1 MKKKVFLTSAMA
13 ATLTA
18 LSGCS
23 SGEDDW
29 GSDVVADQDTRV
41 CVDQNGNR
49 VADDDC
55 DRGASHTSGVGTGLL
70 WYYIGR
76 GSRVPYYGDSVRD
89 PQLGL
94 KGSYFPTKGANY
106 AKAPAT
112 ANMARSAS
120 VSRGGFG
127 SSGRSFGGGRT

>member
-1 MKKKVFLTSAMA
+1 MKKQVFLTSAMA

-23 SGEDDW
+23 SSEDDW

-49 VADDDC
+49 VQDDDC
-55 DRGASHTSGVGTGLL
+55 ERRASHRSGIGAGFL
-70 WYYIGR
+70 WYYVGR

-94 KGSYFPTKGANY
+94 KGSYFPTKGTNY

-127 SSGRSFGGGRT
+127 SSGRSFGGGRS